1 MEWKPEWWGWD
12 DALEAEFAPYREH
25 GYEPGRVTLEHKR
38 LYRIVTAAG
47 ELLGEVSGKLM
58 HQAAGRADYPAV
70 GDWVALQP
78 RLSDGRAIIHGLVP
92 RRSKFSRRAA
102 GPAVE
107 EQIVAA
113 NVDTVFLVH
122 ALNQDYN
129 LRRLER
135 YLTLA
140 YESGASPV
148 ILLSKADLCEDV
160 EARTAEVES
169 IALGVPVHAVSTL
182 LGEGLD
188 PLAAYLHPGK
198 TVALLGSS
206 GAGKSTLVNRLY
218 GSEVLRTGGI
228 REGDDRGRHTTTHRE
243 LIRLPEGALLID
255 TPGMR
260 ELQMWDADAGLGTA
274 FGDVEELAQ
283 ACRFGDCGHG
293 SEPGCAVRAALED
306 GTLTAARYQNYLKLQ
321 KELAFEARK
330 ADSSLARA
338 EKDRWKKIHSG
349 LKNQIKRPR

>member
-1 MEWKPEWWGWD
+1 MDWKPESWGWD
-12 DALEAEFAPYREH
+12 EALEADFAAYRQL

-38 LYRIVTAAG
+38 LYRVVCAGG
-47 ELLGEVSGKLM
+47 ELLAEVSGKLM
-58 HQAAGRADYPAV
+58 HQAGGRADYPAV

-78 RLSDGRAIIHGLVP
+78 RLSDGRATIHGLVP
-92 RRSKFSRRAA
+92 RRSTFSRRAA

-113 NVDTVFLVH
+113 NVDIVFLVH

-148 ILLSKADLCEDV
+148 IILSKADLADDV
-160 EARTAEVES
+160 ETRLAEVGTV
-169 IALGVPVHAVSTL
+169 APGVPVHAVSTL
-182 LGEGLD
+182 TGEGLE
-188 PLAAYLHPGK
+188 PLESYLQPGR
-198 TVALLGSS
+198 TAALLGSS

-243 LIRLPEGALLID
+243 LIRLPGGALLID

-260 ELQMWDADAGLGTA
+260 ELQLWDADSGLGTA
-274 FGDVEELAQ
+274 FGDVEELAL

-306 GTLTAARYQNYLKLQ
+306 GTLSSARYQNYVKLQ
-321 KELAFEARK
+321 KELAYEARK

-338 EKDRWKKIHSG
+338 EKERLKSIHSSMRNQSKG
-349 LKNQIKRPR
+349 LR